1 MNMKKVF
8 HCSPSVV
15 TLSEKWV
22 LCSLSTHAAS
32 RAVITSFRARLD
44 PATIYIGGNE
54 PKQSKHNCIISPVC
68 ELHQLILAR
77 HTSSWLMLRLGM
89 TSAASLRHCEHL
101 SSEMEAWR

>member
-1 MNMKKVF
+1 M
-8 HCSPSVV
+8 V

-44 PATIYIGGNE
+44 PATIYWWSGNE
-54 PKQSKHNCIISPVC
+54 LKQSKHNCIIVPDW

>member
-1 MNMKKVF
+1 M
-8 HCSPSVV
+8 
-15 TLSEKWV
+15 SEKWV

-44 PATIYIGGNE
+44 PGTIYWWGGIE
-54 PKQSKHNCIISPVC
+54 PKQSKHNCIISPDC

-89 TSAASLRHCEHL
+89 TSAASLRHWEHL